1 MLFADT
7 SEATTTQDW
16 QARFQ
21 DYLPEIVSSVVI
33 LIATWLIVLVVVG
46 IARRVLKAQNADVS
60 VIDFIV
66 KMIKGV
72 IWTCAI
78 ITVLGTLGID
88 VAALVGGLGL
98 TGFALGFALKD
109 IVSNV
114 LSGMLLLIYQP
125 FARQDRIKVSG
136 WEGVVTDIDLRYTT
150 LETSNGH
157 VLIPNSNLFTTPVEL
172 LNVQPDSPANTE

>member
-1 MLFADT
+1 MLFAAPEDNT
-7 SEATTTQDW
+7 PASWEAQF
-16 QARFQ
+16 R
-21 DYLPEIVSSVVI
+21 DYLPEIVSSVII
-33 LIATWLIVLVVVG
+33 LAVTWVVVFVIVG
-46 IARRVLKAQNADVS
+46 IVRRVLKAQEADVS

-72 IWTCAI
+72 IWCCAI

-125 FARQDRIKVSG
+125 FKRQDRIKVSG
-136 WEGVVTDIDLRYTT
+136 WEGIVNDIDLRYTT
-150 LETSNGH
+150 LETANGM

-172 LNVQPDSPANTE
+172 LNVQPESAAKSE

>member
-1 MLFADT
+1 MLFA
-7 SEATTTQDW
+7 ATEENTPQDW
-16 QARFQ
+16 QSQFQ
-21 DYLPEIVSSVVI
+21 DFLPEIISSAVI
-33 LIATWLIVLVVVG
+33 LAVTWLIVLVIVRIV
-46 IARRVLKAQNADVS
+46 RRVLESQNADVS

-66 KMIKGV
+66 KMTKGV
-72 IWTCAI
+72 IWSCAI

-125 FARQDRIKVSG
+125 FERQDRIKVSG

-150 LETSNGH
+150 IETSNGL

-172 LNVQPDSPANTE
+172 LNVQPKTATDSK